1 MPAPARHRHP
11 KPARSPQV
19 DLGWV
24 LLLAL
29 FVLSLPLVTPR
40 LYAVDSAEYFAYLPS
55 LLFDGDL
62 DFTDEYTY
70 LHELNPDAGIQEGLL
85 DKRDPTTGLPLN
97 IAPVGT
103 ALLWAPAYLLVHG
116 GVLVARAAGATV
128 AADGLSRPYIL
139 AVCYASAAY
148 AFVGLLLC
156 YRLARRYAS
165 SFAAAL
171 AVAVVWLATPAFF
184 YSHASPPWSHST
196 SLFAV
201 ALFVNVWHD
210 TRGRRTTGQFLLLGL
225 LAGLVALVREQ
236 DSLFLLIPA
245 VEGLVAL
252 IQVVRRRAWRELF
265 PLVGRYLLLLVGAAV
280 AWSPQLAVYRVL
292 NGRFGPNPTVAGKM
306 TWWSPYFFQVLGNP
320 HYGLL
325 VWCPAVLLALVGL
338 VLLWKRDRL
347 LAAVFGTAFLAQVYI
362 TGAYLT
368 WMGPGSFG
376 PRRFINCSVI
386 FVLGL
391 AMLVGWAREKRVP
404 AWVLAGVG
412 AVLVAWNIGLV
423 ANWVL
428 YADARQAGL
437 VWRDLPR
444 RIFWEIPRQ
453 GLDLLRRLLFD
464 RGSLVKNPGQ

>member
-1 MPAPARHRHP
+1 MSDRHIRPRPARFLRGD
-11 KPARSPQV
+11 R
-19 DLGWV
+19 GWIF
-24 LLLAL
+24 LLLL

-40 LYAVDSAEYFAYLPS
+40 LYATDSAEYFAYLPS

-70 LHELNPDAGIQEGLL
+70 LHELNPDAGIKEGLL

-103 ALLWAPAYLLVHG
+103 ALLWAPAYLIIHG
-116 GVLVARAAGATV
+116 SVLVARALGAPV

-139 AVCYASAAY
+139 AVCYASAVY
-148 AFVGLLLC
+148 AFAGLLLC
-156 YRLARRYAS
+156 YRLARRYVS
-165 SFAAAL
+165 SFAAVL

-201 ALFVNVWHD
+201 ALLVNVWHD
-210 TRGRRTTGQFLLLGL
+210 TRGRRTPAQFLLLGL

-236 DSLFLLIPA
+236 DSLFMLIPA
-245 VEGLVAL
+245 VEGLVAIL
-252 IQVVRRRAWRELF
+252 QLARRRVWKELL
-265 PLVGRYLLLLVGAAV
+265 PLVGRYLLVPAGAILVFT
-280 AWSPQLAVYRVL
+280 PQLAAYRVL

-306 TWWSPYFFQVLGNP
+306 TWWSPHFFQVLGDP

-325 VWCPAVLLALVGL
+325 VWSPAILLALVGL

-347 LAAVFGTAFLAQVYI
+347 LTAALGVAFLAQIYV

-368 WMGPGSFG
+368 WMGAGSFG
-376 PRRFINCSVI
+376 PRRFINCTVI
-386 FVLGL
+386 FALGL
-391 AMLVGWAREKRVP
+391 ATLIGWAREKRVP
-404 AWVLAGVG
+404 AVVLVG
-412 AVLVAWNIGLV
+412 IGSLLVAWNAGLV
-423 ANWVL
+423 LHWVL
-428 YADARQAGL
+428 YPADREAGL
-437 VWRDLPR
+437 VWGRLLPR
-444 RIFWEIPRQ
+444 VFVEIPRQ
-453 GLDLLRRLLFD
+453 GLDLLRRLLFE